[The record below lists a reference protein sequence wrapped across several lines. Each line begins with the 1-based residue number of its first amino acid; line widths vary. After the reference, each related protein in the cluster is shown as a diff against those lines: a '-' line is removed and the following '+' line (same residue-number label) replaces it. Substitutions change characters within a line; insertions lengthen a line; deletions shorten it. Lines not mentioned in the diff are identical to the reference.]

1 MNDLSKSA
9 PLFSIVTITRN
20 NAKGIQATYAS
31 IVAQSEKNFEWVVI
45 DGASTDGTIE
55 FLKTGTS
62 EIQKKNMFS
71 EPDKG
76 IYDAMN
82 KGIKAARGDYIIFLN
97 AGDKLAGDKVL
108 AMLARYAEKAPD
120 FMYGDA
126 LEGIPPAL
134 KPSRRY
140 EEIMW
145 GMFTHHQAMI
155 YRRHTI
161 RDKKLRYSTLYEIAG
176 DYDFTVRF
184 LKVMKS
190 AVYIPKPICIFEP
203 DGISQQKAE
212 VGRKEQYLIREALE
226 ITGAAMNTWIYLVQ
240 TTAWRLKHASPKLYN
255 FMKNIFV
262 TPAKRQP

>member
-9 PLFSIVTITRN
+9 PVFSIVTITRN
-20 NAKGIQATYAS
+20 NVKGIQATYAS
-31 IVAQSEKNFEWVVI
+31 IAAQSEKNFEWVVI

-62 EIQKKNMFS
+62 EIQRKNMFS

-97 AGDKLAGDKVL
+97 AGDKLASDKVL
-108 AMLARYAEKAPD
+108 AMLARNTEKAPD

-134 KPSRRY
+134 KSARPH
-140 EEIMW
+140 EDMMW

-176 DYDFTVRF
+176 DYDFTARF
-184 LKVMKS
+184 LRVIKS

-203 DGISQQKAE
+203 DGISQQKADTA
-212 VGRKEQYLIREALE
+212 RKEQYLIREALE
-226 ITGAAMNTWIYLVQ
+226 ITSAAMNTWIYLVQ
-240 TTAWRLKHASPKLYN
+240 TAAWSLKHSSPKLYG
-255 FMKNIFV
+255 FMKNIFAP
-262 TPAKRQP
+262 PARRKP